1 MAEIRRIEVVD
12 VGSFGS
18 LLTRK
23 VHSHDVTDAVS
34 ARAKG
39 FSRFWSV
46 KVLPLRWCLGEQSS
60 EKVKVNV
67 KVIVNV
73 ARSIGSCSVLCGHF
87 QRGESAFTPVCVSK
101 HRSWWI
107 LNPLRSYD
115 TQRPRW
121 PTLTECDW
129 HWQNKVKII
138 GFSLAF
144 LPEKL

>member
-46 KVLPLRWCLGEQSS
+46 KVLPLRWCSGEQSS

-67 KVIVNV
+67 LPRLHSRLGARASKKVIVNV
-73 ARSIGSCSVLCGHF
+73 ARSIGSCSVLRGHF
-87 QRGESAFTPVCVSK
+87 QRGESAFTP
-101 HRSWWI
+101 
-107 LNPLRSYD
+107 
-115 TQRPRW
+115 
-121 PTLTECDW
+121 
-129 HWQNKVKII
+129 
-138 GFSLAF
+138 
-144 LPEKL
+144 